1 MLTIE
6 KCCLKIPCVRSYLER
21 AVARHFTRSIDDQG
35 ASDLARVVEALGL
48 ESDDL
53 MELLDDEGIDLP
65 DTPSGNE
72 CNLVCAGGR
81 VFRADQ
87 RSLGR
92 VRLVGDVR
100 RDVHELRVD
109 SETNTR
115 YNRLFGGVRVYLL
128 AQSASSG
135 RRVAIGCATST
146 LCQRF
151 ECDRPVGPVR
161 HTMHGTDHP
170 CDDQL
175 LAACTFLLQHAHR
188 LNAI

>member
-1 MLTIE
+1 M
-6 KCCLKIPCVRSYLER
+6 
-21 AVARHFTRSIDDQG
+21 ARHFTRSIDDQG

-65 DTPSGNE
+65 DTPSGNG

-81 VFRADQ
+81 VFRTDQ
-87 RSLGR
+87 RALGH
-92 VRLVGDVR
+92 VRLVGEVR

-115 YNRLFGGVRVYLL
+115 WNRLFGGLRVYLL

-135 RRVAIGCATST
+135 RRVAIGVPSPVNRAPRQAQATAHPPKRAHQMH
-146 LCQRF
+146 LKVRQPLWL
-151 ECDRPVGPVR
+151 RPRVPLR
-161 HTMHGTDHP
+161 
-170 CDDQL
+170 
-175 LAACTFLLQHAHR
+175 R
-188 LNAI
+188 LRRRGGGV